1 MIALDDSRSMRDDA
15 DDRPSAGAAAAA
27 TGGKVDLALKTLALV
42 AKALSILEAGSI
54 CFLGFGERVTLAHPF
69 SAPFTAAA
77 GGHLLSTF
85 RFAQDGTDVPR
96 LLRTALLLLAEARR
110 AGDGEDVWQLL
121 IVVGDGICEDHE
133 AVRRLVRRAREERV
147 MCVFVVVDVGKGGG
161 GGEGGAG
168 RAPGIM
174 ELQTARFAADEASG
188 EMRLVRARYMDTFPF
203 EWWVVVR
210 DVRELPGVLAS
221 ALKQWFRE
229 IAHVAV

>member
-1 MIALDDSRSMRDDA
+1 
-15 DDRPSAGAAAAA
+15 
-27 TGGKVDLALKTLALV
+27 
-42 AKALSILEAGSI
+42 
-54 CFLGFGERVTLAHPF
+54 
-69 SAPFTAAA
+69 
-77 GGHLLSTF
+77 
-85 RFAQDGTDVPR
+85 VPR
-96 LLRTALLLLAEARR
+96 LLRTALRMLADARR
-110 AGDGEDVWQLL
+110 SEGGGGGGEDVWQLL
-121 IVVGDGICEDHE
+121 IVVGDGICEDHD

-147 MCVFVVVDVGKGGG
+147 MCVFVVVDCVAAKGERRRG
-161 GGEGGAG
+161 G

-229 IAHVAV
+229 IAHVTTVKEQSMATSDRVL